1 MITKGGG
8 RRPEKCK
15 YDMKSD
21 AVFVSSATFSKNVE
35 NVA

>member
-1 MITKGGG
+1 MIAKEGG

-15 YDMKSD
+15 YDRKSD
-21 AVFVSSATFSKNVE
+21 TALILAATFSNNFE